1 MKTAVLGFGT
11 VGVGVYEMLAK
22 ARGLEPGP
30 VARLVTKPMSI
41 SAMHETARRLRARG
55 AALFFAAI
63 GS

>member
-11 VGVGVYEMLAK
+11 VGVGVYEMLDRAS
-22 ARGLEPGP
+22 GLEPGP
-30 VARLVTKPMSI
+30 VARLVTKPMSV

-63 GS
+63 GG